1 VSQAAWSCQRGVR
14 FDNYLY
20 LRTRHDAYHL
30 WADEMLFDVVADAH
44 QQTNLMDVQ
53 PQALQ
58 LGRDKLDS
66 WRVAMLVD
74 AARGRDPHDNVMAEG
89 GPYHV
94 RGKLESYLERLRQT
108 ERGALANQLA
118 EKYSV

>member
-1 VSQAAWSCQRGVR
+1 
-14 FDNYLY
+14 
-20 LRTRHDAYHL
+20 
-30 WADEMLFDVVADAH
+30 
-44 QQTNLMDVQ
+44 
-53 PQALQ
+53 
-58 LGRDKLDS
+58 
-66 WRVAMLVD
+66 
-74 AARGRDPHDNVMAEG
+74 MAEG